1 MGCLWSGMTAS
12 LNAAAPITP
21 HAAPVEK
28 QQAPLRGVQGL
39 WVWRESSINT
49 PQARQ
54 ELLNFAREHGFNRL
68 LVQIHRVRET
78 DRMAIRLPSEL
89 SDLLARASEMGIA
102 IEALDGANDMAFA
115 SNHERTLKQLDILL
129 EFNRSLPEGKRFVGM
144 HYDIE
149 PYTSQRWKESDASRQ
164 EVMVELLEFYQK
176 ARQKL
181 DADGTGMLLSADI
194 PAWYDRGDRHI
205 VTFNGQ
211 TKNLHMHIQDVCDY
225 IGIMSYRRHAL
236 GRNSVLELVK
246 DEMDYGRSI
255 GKTVMPALETIE
267 LKEDQQIS
275 FFGLPVEEFWKQ
287 HALVLEN
294 LKGDKAFGGVLT
306 HSYDGLKRLIQEP
319 AKPAQPA
326 Q

>member
-1 MGCLWSGMTAS
+1 MTSSAQ
-12 LNAAAPITP
+12 AAAAQADDAKAQRAPI
-21 HAAPVEK
+21 
-28 QQAPLRGVQGL
+28 RGVQGL

-54 ELLNFAREHGFNRL
+54 ELLSFAKEHGYNRL
-68 LVQIHRVRET
+68 LVQIHRSRET
-78 DRMAIRLPSEL
+78 DRMALRLPAEL
-89 SDLLARASEMGIA
+89 TDLLTRASEMGIA
-102 IEALDGANDMAFA
+102 VEALDGASDMAFA
-115 SNHERTLKQLDILL
+115 SQHERTLKQLDVLL
-129 EFNRSLPEGKRFVGM
+129 AFNRSLSQGKRFAGV

-149 PYTSQRWKESDASRQ
+149 PYTHARWKESDASRQ

-181 DADGTGMLLSADI
+181 DEDATGLLLSADI

-236 GRNSVLELVK
+236 GRNSVLDLVK

-255 GKTVMPALETIE
+255 GKPVMPALETIE

-275 FFGLPVEEFWKQ
+275 FFGLPVETFWEQ
-287 HALVLEN
+287 HALVIEN
-294 LKGDKAFGGVLT
+294 LKNDPAFGGVLT

-319 AKPAQPA
+319 APKPATSTP
-326 Q
+326 